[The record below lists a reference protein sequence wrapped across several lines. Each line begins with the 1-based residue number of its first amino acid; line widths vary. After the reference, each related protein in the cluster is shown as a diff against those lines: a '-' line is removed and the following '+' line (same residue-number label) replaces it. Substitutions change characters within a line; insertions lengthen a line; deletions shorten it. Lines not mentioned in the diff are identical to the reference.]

1 MPSKALRELTRVSP
15 APGSGRGHPERR
27 SRPRGWRFVIPV
39 LLIGAVA
46 ALILRAT
53 VADFFYVSSG
63 SMTPALQPGDGLY
76 VDRTAYDDGPARGD
90 VVVFDGAGTL
100 APYRSADPLDDLLK
114 SMRLTGNG
122 DYFVKRVIAVEGDTL
137 SCCDAD
143 GRLELNG
150 EPLDEPYVR
159 PGDTPSET
167 GFDVTVPA
175 GRIWVMGDHRSDSAD
190 SRALLG
196 APGGGMIPSD
206 RVLGRVDN
214 VVWPPSRFGLE
225 P

>member
-1 MPSKALRELTRVSP
+1 MPSKALRDLTRVSP

-39 LLIGAVA
+39 LLFGAVA

-53 VADFFYVSSG
+53 LVDFFYISSE
-63 SMTPALQPGDGLY
+63 SMTPALQPGDGLL
-76 VDRTAYDDGPARGD
+76 VDRTAYDGMPERGD
-90 VVVFDGAGTL
+90 VVVFDGTGTL
-100 APYRSADPLDDLLK
+100 VPYRSANPIDGLLK

-122 DYFVKRVIAVEGDTL
+122 DYFVKRVIAVEGDSL

-143 GRLELNG
+143 GLLELNG
-150 EPLDEPYVR
+150 SPLHEPYVR
-159 PGDTPSET
+159 PGDASSDVE
-167 GFDVTVPA
+167 FDVTVPA

-196 APGGGMIPSD
+196 APGGGMIPAD

-214 VVWPPSRFGLE
+214 VVWPLSRIGLE